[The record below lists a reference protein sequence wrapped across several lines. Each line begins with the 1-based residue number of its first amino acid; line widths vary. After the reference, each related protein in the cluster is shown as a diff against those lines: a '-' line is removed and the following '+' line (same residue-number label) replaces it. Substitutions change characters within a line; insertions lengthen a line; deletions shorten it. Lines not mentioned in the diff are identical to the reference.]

1 MVMRRRTALS
11 TKDNPFN
18 PLTEFDHWYAF
29 DLAQGR
35 DTCGYQARI
44 VVTSDELS
52 PAYHDM
58 AVEDGIDEIL
68 EMNPESNYIKV
79 VEESDEPF

>member
-79 VEESDEPF
+79 VVESDEPF

>member
-68 EMNPESNYIKV
+68 EMNPESDYIKV
-79 VEESDEPF
+79 VEVSDEPF

>member
-18 PLTEFDHWYAF
+18 PLTEFDHWYAY

>member
-1 MVMRRRTALS
+1 MTKRRRTALS

-18 PLTEFDHWYAF
+18 PLTEFDQWYTY
-29 DLAQGR
+29 DLSRGR

-44 VVTSDELS
+44 VVTSDELPPS
-52 PAYHDM
+52 FYDA

-68 EMNPESNYIKV
+68 EMNPESDYIKV
-79 VEESDEPF
+79 VLEEDEPY

>member
-18 PLTEFDHWYAF
+18 PLTDFDHWYAY

-79 VEESDEPF
+79 VVESDEPF

>member
-1 MVMRRRTALS
+1 MVKRRKTALS

-18 PLTEFDHWYAF
+18 PLTEFDHWYTY
-29 DLAQGR
+29 DLNQGR
-35 DTCGYQARI
+35 DTSGYQARI
-44 VVTSDELS
+44 VKTSDQI
-52 PAYHDM
+52 PPVYHDA

-79 VEESDEPF
+79 IEIVDELY

>member
-1 MVMRRRTALS
+1 MAKRRKTALS

-18 PLTEFDHWYAF
+18 PLTEFDRWYAY
-29 DLAQGR
+29 DLSQGR
-35 DTCGYQARI
+35 DTCSYQARI
-44 VVTSDELS
+44 VVTSDEL
-52 PAYHDM
+52 PPVYHDA

-79 VEESDEPF
+79 VEMIDEPY